1 MMKKR
6 IGLRIPA
13 LTLMVMLGLMACGED
28 TPTPPPEPGTISGTV
43 TVDGVGL
50 AGITVDLSGLATAS
64 AMTDGT
70 GAFTFAN
77 LEPGDY
83 TVTISGSDS
92 ELVTFDMTSSAVT
105 LESAGMETVAFS
117 GTPTGV
123 QRVRIYAYYGI
134 DGTKPNVDPAP
145 GFQVDIF
152 RTEFD
157 RDSQTNRLGRATTD
171 SNGLAEFTFNR
182 SDDTDNGGGAT
193 DNTIYTRVTGTPGSR
208 QVGQTDLQQTIS
220 YQSHEVVAMA
230 PDTMDMLN
238 GEVTAL
244 IQAFT
249 LETSYTGPEGSGL
262 PEPGW
267 IVRSRVDTAA
277 AGVDSDAF
285 DGSGTASFELFTDVG
300 TLPITVYFRLDDSQ
314 TGDAGNIWTQTP
326 EPTAASSGAGRHLVY
341 VHDGTRA
348 PGAVSLGVQRIEY
361 ITQAI
366 FVPVHHEIDLGEADP
381 IYTPGSDDTNGAT
394 NIQVEVLADDQTTV
408 LRTATA
414 ASNGHVVWNGPN
426 AAGPTADSLN
436 AQTVYYVRASSTSG
450 NISIVTPT
458 IYRVG
463 QAGGGSVGTF
473 GPGEGG
479 FRHSARVCPLAADTA
494 IANCSAFAYKYNN
507 TTVTGT
513 ITNGGVPVSGMT
525 VDLYRCEPP
534 DQSSCTR
541 DGDPVS
547 VTTNATGVFSFSG
560 NLEDIYE
567 IVPNPASAGLSSV
580 SPVGGNAIVVTQG
593 SGDVQTRN
601 FTAS

>member
-1 MMKKR
+1 MMTKR

-13 LTLMVMLGLMACGED
+13 LTLMVMFGLMACED
-28 TPTPPPEPGTISGTV
+28 EPTPPPEPGTISGTV
-43 TVDGVGL
+43 TVDGVGVS
-50 AGITVDLSGLATAS
+50 GITVDLSGLATAN

-70 GAFTFAN
+70 GGFTFAN

-92 ELVTFDMTSSAVT
+92 ELVTFDQTSAAVT
-105 LESAGMETVAFS
+105 LESAGMEMVAFA

-123 QRVRIYAYYGI
+123 QRVQIYAYYGI
-134 DGTKPNVDPAP
+134 DGTKPNVAPAP

-152 RTEFD
+152 PTEFD

-171 SNGLAEFTFNR
+171 TNGLAEFTYNR
-182 SDDTDNGGGAT
+182 SADTDNGGGAT
-193 DNTIYTRVTGTPGSR
+193 DNTIYTRVTATPGPR
-208 QVGQTDLQQTIS
+208 QIGQTDLQQTIN

-238 GEVTAL
+238 GEVTASL
-244 IQAFT
+244 QVLTI
-249 LETSYTGPEGSGL
+249 ETTYSGPEGSGL

-267 IVRSRVDTAA
+267 VFRSRTDTAA
-277 AGVDSDAF
+277 AGVDSDDA
-285 DGSGTASFELFTDVG
+285 DGTGIASFELFTDVAN
-300 TLPITVYFRLDDSQ
+300 LPVTVYFRLDDSQ
-314 TGDAGNIWTQTP
+314 PGDAGNVWTQTP
-326 EPTAASSGAGRHLVY
+326 EPTAASSGAGRHLVF

-348 PGAVSLGVQRIEY
+348 PGGVDLGVQRVEY
-361 ITQAI
+361 VTQAL
-366 FVPVHHEIDLGEADP
+366 FVPVHHESDLGEADP
-381 IYTPGSDDTNGAT
+381 VYTPSSDDTDGAT

-436 AQTVYYVRASSTSG
+436 AQSVYYVRASSLSG

-479 FRHSARVCPLAADTA
+479 FRHSARVCPLGADTV

-513 ITNGGVPVSGMT
+513 ITSGGSPVSGMT
-525 VDLYRCEPP
+525 VDLYRCVPP
-534 DQSSCTR
+534 DSSSCTR
-541 DGDPVS
+541 DGDPIS
-547 VTTNATGVFSFSG
+547 VTTNGLGVFTFSG

-567 IVPNPASAGLSSV
+567 IAPDAGSAGFTSTSA
-580 SPVGGNAIVVTQG
+580 VGGSPIVVTQG